1 MSVAGNWLVV
11 CSMGGGMAMRA
22 LVVAMMV
29 IQAGLGRAA
38 YAENPPPS
46 VRSIGEALPL
56 FDKNHCVEVKDPAD
70 LLFCGDPEL
79 NDAASRLSRAIE
91 GRLDRL
97 SDRRLA
103 IEENAEWIKNR
114 NASCGIFGNQ
124 AVSDRDIDSVR
135 QCLLKETEERIA
147 ILTNPNFDCLAADT
161 TAGMLICSEPELVL
175 AAQELNDR
183 ALALIA
189 GLKDNARKDAFAEYA
204 RWTRDRDRKCDLV
217 GKDNVPLEELASSGN
232 CLADYMKE
240 KTTGIVAAK
249 GDPRRVFGQ
258 HPSSPLP
265 DAGAVDLC
273 VTQIHSANSCENFLS
288 VSRVYHIDDEVTD
301 QDALVTAEVEMIV
314 LSPFAECSPI
324 ASGCTGTCWD
334 LRTGKATLS
343 PLSGSKDSFAVTHRI
358 RIEKS
363 FRFRKAD
370 SGGWRCDTTSLQP
383 VDLGVAVGV
392 R

>member
-1 MSVAGNWLVV
+1 MAVGGNWLLGV
-11 CSMGGGMAMRA
+11 GMAMRA
-22 LVVAMMV
+22 LLVAMIV
-29 IQAGLGRAA
+29 IQVGLGRTAH
-38 YAENPPPS
+38 AENSPPS
-46 VRSIGEALPL
+46 AQPIGEALPL
-56 FDKNHCVEVKDPAD
+56 FDKNRCREVRDPAD
-70 LLFCGDPEL
+70 QLFCGDPEL
-79 NDAASRLSRAIE
+79 NDAAPRLSRAIE
-91 GRLDRL
+91 ARLDRL

-124 AVSDRDIDSVR
+124 AVSGQDVDAVR
-135 QCLLKETEERIA
+135 KCLLKETEERIA

-189 GLKDNARKDAFAEYA
+189 GLKDSARKDAFAEYA
-204 RWTRDRDRKCDLV
+204 RWTRDRDRKCNLI
-217 GKDNVPLEELASSGN
+217 GKDNVPLEELSSSGS
-232 CLADYMKE
+232 CLAEFMQE
-240 KTTGIVAAK
+240 KTAELVAAK
-249 GDPRRVFGQ
+249 DDPRRVFGL

-288 VSRVYHIDDEVTD
+288 VSRVYHIDDEVAD

-314 LSPFAECSPI
+314 LSPFAVCSPI
-324 ASGCTGTCWD
+324 ASDCTGTCWD
-334 LRTGKATLS
+334 LRAGKATTS
-343 PLSGSKDSFAVTHRI
+343 PSSGSKDSFAVTHRI

-383 VDLGVAVGV
+383 VDLGIAVGV

>member
-1 MSVAGNWLVV
+1 MAVAGNWLLGV
-11 CSMGGGMAMRA
+11 GMAMRA
-22 LVVAMMV
+22 LIVAMIV
-29 IQAGLGRAA
+29 IQVGLGRTAH
-38 YAENPPPS
+38 AENSPPS
-46 VRSIGEALPL
+46 AQPISEALPL
-56 FDKNHCVEVKDPAD
+56 FDKNHCRKVRDPAD
-70 LLFCGDPEL
+70 QLFCGDPEL
-79 NDAASRLSRAIE
+79 NDAAPRLSSAIE
-91 GRLDRL
+91 ARLDRL

-124 AVSDRDIDSVR
+124 AVSGQDVDAVR
-135 QCLLKETEERIA
+135 KCLLKETEERIA
-147 ILTNPNFDCLAADT
+147 ILTDPNFDCLAADT

-175 AAQELNDR
+175 AAEGLNNR

-189 GLKDNARKDAFAEYA
+189 RLRDSERKDAFAEYA
-204 RWTRDRDRKCDLV
+204 RWTRDRDRKCNLV
-217 GKDNVPLEELASSGN
+217 GKDNVPIEELSSSGS
-232 CLADYMKE
+232 CLADYMKQ
-240 KTTGIVAAK
+240 KTAEIEAARD
-249 GDPRRVFGQ
+249 DPRRVFGQ

-288 VSRVYHIDDEVTD
+288 VSRVFHIDDEVAD

-314 LSPFAECSPI
+314 LSPFAVCSPV

-334 LRTGKATLS
+334 LRAGKATTS
-343 PLSGSKDSFAVTHRI
+343 PSSGSKDSFAVTHRI

-383 VDLGVAVGV
+383 VDLGIAVGV

>member
-1 MSVAGNWLVV
+1 MVAAGDWLAFS
-11 CSMGGGMAMRA
+11 SMGMAMRA
-22 LVVAMMV
+22 LVLAMIV
-29 IQAGLGRAA
+29 IQAGLGHAA
-38 YAENPPPS
+38 HAESAAAS
-46 VRSIGEALPL
+46 VRSISEALPL
-56 FDKNHCVEVKDPAD
+56 FDKNHCAQVKGAAD
-70 LLFCGDPEL
+70 QLFCGDPEL
-79 NDAASRLSRAIE
+79 NDAVPRLSSAIE
-91 GRLDRL
+91 ARLDRL

-114 NASCGIFGNQ
+114 NASCGIFGNES
-124 AVSDRDIDSVR
+124 VPDRDIDPVR

-147 ILTNPNFDCLAADT
+147 ILTNQNFDCLAADT

-183 ALALIA
+183 ALALMT

-217 GKDNVPLEELASSGN
+217 GKDNVPLDELSSSAS
-232 CLADYMKE
+232 CLADYLRE
-240 KTTGIVAAK
+240 KTAEIVAAK
-249 GDPRRVFGQ
+249 GDPRRVFGL
-258 HPSSPLP
+258 HRSSPLP

-288 VSRVYHIDDEVTD
+288 VSRVYHIDDEVAE
-301 QDALVTAEVEMIV
+301 QEALVTAEVEMIV
-314 LSPFAECSPI
+314 LSPFAVCSPV
-324 ASGCTGTCWD
+324 ASDCTGTCWD
-334 LRTGKATLS
+334 LRAGKATTS
-343 PLSGSKDSFAVTHRI
+343 PSSGSKDSFAVTHRV

-363 FRFRKAD
+363 FKFRKAD